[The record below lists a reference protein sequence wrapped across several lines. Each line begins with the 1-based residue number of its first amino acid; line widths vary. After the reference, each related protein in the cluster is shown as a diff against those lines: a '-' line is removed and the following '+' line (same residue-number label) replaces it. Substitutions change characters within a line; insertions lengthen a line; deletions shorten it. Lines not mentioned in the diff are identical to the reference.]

1 MKLNFPRHRVPL
13 PRTWGARADGGATS
27 APADP
32 LLWAPALFYTFPQAA
47 ESGRDQVH
55 GDISAQIATEKIS
68 DMATLTPKEARTG
81 VSHWA
86 STCPR

>member
-13 PRTWGARADGGATS
+13 PRTWGARADGGATA

-55 GDISAQIATEKIS
+55 GDISAQITMEKIS
-68 DMATLTPKEARTG
+68 DMATLTPKEARTA

-86 STCPR
+86 STCSR